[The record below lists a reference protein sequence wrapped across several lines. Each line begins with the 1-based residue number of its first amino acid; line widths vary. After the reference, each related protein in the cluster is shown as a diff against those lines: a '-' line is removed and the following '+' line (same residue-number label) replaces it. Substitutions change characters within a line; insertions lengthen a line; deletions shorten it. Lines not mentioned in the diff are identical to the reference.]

1 MAYSILGFGLLK
13 WAFPYPNF
21 LPDSYSY
28 LEAAFTNRGINM
40 WPIGY
45 SAFLRLFSSFT
56 RSDTALVLCQ
66 YLLLQS
72 SILYLCFTIRYL
84 LRPGKWLFAIIV
96 GACILNPLTLF
107 VSNFVSSDAIFAAI
121 SIIWLTQLFWI
132 VCRPGLWLI
141 LRHALILVTA
151 FTVRYN
157 ALYYPLIS
165 LSVILLAAIPLSQR
179 AIGAAAI
186 LLLLGCFAYT
196 NVNKY
201 HRLTGQYQFSAFAG
215 WQMASNALFAYGHI
229 HPDTTQRVPREFQAL
244 HRMVNTH
251 MDSLSHLAI
260 RPDNQLGVYYLWDD
274 KSPLKKYLFD
284 QWNRDSTTDW
294 FTRWASIAPTYSAYG
309 TWLIAHNPGAY
320 LSHYIWPNLVSYYAP
335 PTEFLSIYNMGSDS
349 VSPMAKLWFDFKKAK
364 IYSRLREL
372 PPVAFCSVLLAIT
385 NLVFIM
391 SFIGFWL
398 LNGFRSSPV
407 RFSKIIRLVGCI
419 WICNLLFSVLASPV
433 VLRYQI
439 FPMIITFVSAGM
451 LLEYLIRASQSRNPK
466 TSDNDRSDSSE
477 VMIHDIQNV
486 AQPC

>member
-165 LSVILLAAIPLSQR
+165 LSVILLAAIPLSQ
-179 AIGAAAI
+179 
-186 LLLLGCFAYT
+186 
-196 NVNKY
+196 
-201 HRLTGQYQFSAFAG
+201 
-215 WQMASNALFAYGHI
+215 
-229 HPDTTQRVPREFQAL
+229 
-244 HRMVNTH
+244 
-251 MDSLSHLAI
+251 
-260 RPDNQLGVYYLWDD
+260 
-274 KSPLKKYLFD
+274 
-284 QWNRDSTTDW
+284 
-294 FTRWASIAPTYSAYG
+294 
-309 TWLIAHNPGAY
+309 
-320 LSHYIWPNLVSYYAP
+320 
-335 PTEFLSIYNMGSDS
+335 
-349 VSPMAKLWFDFKKAK
+349 
-364 IYSRLREL
+364 
-372 PPVAFCSVLLAIT
+372 
-385 NLVFIM
+385 
-391 SFIGFWL
+391 
-398 LNGFRSSPV
+398 
-407 RFSKIIRLVGCI
+407 
-419 WICNLLFSVLASPV
+419 
-433 VLRYQI
+433 
-439 FPMIITFVSAGM
+439 
-451 LLEYLIRASQSRNPK
+451 
-466 TSDNDRSDSSE
+466 
-477 VMIHDIQNV
+477 
-486 AQPC
+486 